1 VYFVFLT
8 SYINVLLL
16 LLSVGDVNL
25 LCYIIKSYSGPQG
38 QSLLK
43 IFRSLYFIEA
53 SPGSMTQATHEPTR
67 IREAKQEDASAIARL
82 GAKVF
87 STTFGHSMPASD
99 LEAYLAESY
108 SPSAILADLANSNK
122 DTVLVCPSTNPNHV
136 LGFATLIRRT
146 IEPCIRHLEGTT
158 VELQRLYIEPDSHGR
173 GLGRALVMHVET
185 IARHEGFATMWLG
198 VWEENVKAQQVYG
211 RLGYEK
217 VGDRDFV
224 MGSCRQTDWIMLK
237 SLE

>member
-1 VYFVFLT
+1 
-8 SYINVLLL
+8 
-16 LLSVGDVNL
+16 
-25 LCYIIKSYSGPQG
+25 
-38 QSLLK
+38 
-43 IFRSLYFIEA
+43 
-53 SPGSMTQATHEPTR
+53 MTQTTRAPTQ
-67 IREAKQEDASAIARL
+67 IREAKEEDASTIARL
-82 GAKVF
+82 GGTVF

-122 DTVLVCPSTNPNHV
+122 DTVVICPITNPDHV
-136 LGFATLIRRT
+136 LGFATLTRGT

-158 VELQRLYIEPDSHGR
+158 VELQRLYIEPDSHGQ
-173 GLGRALVMHVET
+173 GLGKSLITHVET

-217 VGDRDFV
+217 VGDHDFV

-237 SLE
+237 DLK